1 MEISKPRTITVSG
14 FSFCKICAIIILVKK
29 LIDKFEFA
37 KGGICMRKTISLLL
51 IVLFLLVGC
60 TKEIN
65 TITDFTK
72 YSDMTRETDRIEVE
86 FDNYSGK
93 PFYFTIEKTE
103 DVNEIMDI
111 IFASSF
117 TKMREEPNATDHTS
131 ITIIQGEKEYHI
143 HAVMNKEGDYYY
155 SFSTT
160 DLQLKLNEFARKA
173 GAFDGVE

>member
-1 MEISKPRTITVSG
+1 
-14 FSFCKICAIIILVKK
+14 
-29 LIDKFEFA
+29 
-37 KGGICMRKTISLLL
+37 MRKAISLLL
-51 IVLFLLVGC
+51 VVLLLLVGC
-60 TKEIN
+60 AKEIN

-103 DVNEIMDI
+103 DINEIMDI

-117 TKMREEPNATDHTS
+117 TKMLLGPNATDHTS
-131 ITIIQGEKEYHI
+131 ITIIQGEKEYRI
-143 HAVMNKEGDYYY
+143 HAVMNKDGDYYY

-160 DLQLKLNEFARKA
+160 DLRLKLYELAIKA